1 MTLKYQ
7 KLRET
12 ISVLLIIINLRLTHL
27 IQKQKQLVNE
37 SNISSLAKD
46 SDLKPKTCNIRNI
59 ELKAEQDKIVKL
71 QIHDLSN
78 FRVKIFLIVMVFRI
92 SLLIKQRLKH

>member
-1 MTLKYQ
+1 M
-7 KLRET
+7 RET
-12 ISVLLIIINLRLTHL
+12 ISVLLIVINLQLTQL

-46 SDLKPKTCNIRNI
+46 FDLNPKLATLATNI

-71 QIHDLSN
+71 QMHDLSN
-78 FRVKIFLIVMVFRI
+78 FQVKIFLTVMVFRI
-92 SLLIKQRLKH
+92 SLLIRQHLKH